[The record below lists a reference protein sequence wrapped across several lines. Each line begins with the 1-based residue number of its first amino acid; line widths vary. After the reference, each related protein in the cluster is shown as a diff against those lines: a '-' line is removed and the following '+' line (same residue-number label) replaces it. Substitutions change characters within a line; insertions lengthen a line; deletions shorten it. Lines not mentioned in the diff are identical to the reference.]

1 MEIDLQKKFK
11 NLLQEDIKDYLD
23 KCHKSFYSPET
34 YPNMY
39 REQEQK
45 LLDEIIELR
54 WKFAK
59 EISSKTATQACPKP
73 Q

>member
-1 MEIDLQKKFK
+1 MEIDLQEKFK
-11 NLLQEDIKDYLD
+11 NLLQEDIKFYLD
-23 KCHKSFYSPET
+23 TWHKTLYSPET

>member
-1 MEIDLQKKFK
+1 
-11 NLLQEDIKDYLD
+11 
-23 KCHKSFYSPET
+23 
-34 YPNMY
+34 MY

-54 WKFAK
+54 RKFAK